1 MSISYGTRFTSMPNW
16 SSSTDSFSRV
26 QFNNA
31 FDQLDSRAAGWSES
45 NLPCTDASVS
55 DFAGFF
61 HYDYDETG
69 GGTLSVYS
77 HLDTSWILIRDGYEI
92 RASMI
97 DAKGDLIAGTADNV
111 VGKLGV
117 GTNSQALIAD
127 SSAGTG
133 LAWANV
139 VNSLTGTANEVE
151 VDVTTGNITIGL
163 PSAVTIGT
171 LTIDSVG
178 ISTIQTGSESFADND
193 TSVMTSAAVQDK
205 ILAYGYETVV
215 NATQKGTLTTK
226 GDIYAR
232 SATAPT
238 RVGVGTNDQALIA
251 DSTETAGVK
260 WAGVVNSITG
270 TAAEITLSGSTG
282 DITIGLPNDV
292 TIAGTLTV
300 DSVGIAAVQSS
311 GESFADNDTSV
322 MTSAAIQDKI
332 EGYGYSTTAN
342 TISSVGGTN
351 NEIEVGIVSGVATV
365 GLPNNVTITGTLT
378 VDSVGI
384 ATVQTGSESF
394 ADNDTSV
401 MTSAAVQDKI
411 LSYSY
416 ATTTAATLKAT
427 LTTKGD
433 IYARSS
439 SAPARLA
446 VGSNNQALTADS
458 TETTG
463 MKWSAVVNSVT
474 GTAAE
479 VDVSASTGAITIGL
493 PNDVTIAGTLT
504 LDSVGVAAVQTSAES
519 FADNNTS
526 IMTSA
531 AIADKIED
539 YGYVTSSGVVVSV
552 AGTSNEVQTFTSSG
566 AVTIGLPDDV
576 TIAGTLTLNSVG
588 IAAVQTGSGSF
599 SDNDTS
605 IMTSAAIQDKI
616 LAYSYATTTQLNA
629 FQTTIDDVETMF
641 HMEVMV

>member
-1 MSISYGTRFTSMPNW
+1 MAITYGTRFVSLPNW
-16 SSSTDSFSRV
+16 SSSLDAFSRV
-26 QFNNA
+26 QFNSA
-31 FDQLDSRAAGWSES
+31 FDNLDNSAAGWSES
-45 NLPCTDASVS
+45 NIAASGTTS
-55 DFAGFF
+55 GFF
-61 HYDYDETG
+61 HYNTTDN
-69 GGTLSVYS
+69 TLKVYS
-77 HLDTSWILIRDGYEI
+77 TGETAWVLVRDGYEV
-92 RASMI
+92 RATTI
-97 DAKGDLIAGTADNV
+97 DAKGDVFGGTADNT
-111 VGKLGV
+111 VGKLAV
-117 GTNSQALIAD
+117 GTNDQALVAD
-127 SSAGTG
+127 STASTG
-133 LAWANV
+133 LAWSDV
-139 VNSLTGTANEVE
+139 VLSVVGTANEVE
-151 VDVTTGNITIGL
+151 ASTTSGAVTVGL
-163 PSAVTIGT
+163 PDAVTIGT

-205 ILAYGYETVV
+205 ILAYGYETVT

-226 GDIYAR
+226 GDLYAR
-232 SATAPT
+232 SSSAPA
-238 RVGVGTNDQALIA
+238 RVAVGTNDQSLIA

-260 WAGVVNSITG
+260 WASIVNSITG
-270 TAAEITLSGSTG
+270 TAAQISLSASTG
-282 DITIGLPNDV
+282 AITIGLPDDV
-292 TIAGTLTV
+292 TIAGTLTL

-322 MTSAAIQDKI
+322 MTSAAVQDKI
-332 EGYGYSTTAN
+332 EGYSYSTTAN

-351 NEIEVGIVSGVATV
+351 NEIEVGLVSGVATV

-394 ADNDTSV
+394 ADNDTSL

-411 LSYSY
+411 LAYAY
-416 ATTTAATLKAT
+416 ATTASATLKGT

-446 VGSNNQALTADS
+446 VGSNNQALLADS
-458 TETTG
+458 TETKG
-463 MKWSAVVNSVT
+463 MKWAAVVNSVS

-479 VDVSASTGAITIGL
+479 VVVSASTGSVTIGL
-493 PNDVTIAGTLT
+493 PDDITIAGTLT
-504 LDSVGVAAVQTSAES
+504 LDSVGIAAVQTSAES

-526 IMTSA
+526 IMTSG
-531 AIADKIED
+531 AIADKIEN
-539 YGYVTSSGVVVSV
+539 YGYITASQAIISVT
-552 AGTSNEVQTFTSSG
+552 GTSNEVEAFTSSG
-566 AVTIGLPDDV
+566 AVTVGLPDDV

-605 IMTSAAIQDKI
+605 IMTSAAVQDKI

>member
-1 MSISYGTRFTSMPNW
+1 MAIIYGTRFTSLPNW
-16 SSSTDSFSRV
+16 GSSTDSFSRV
-26 QFNNA
+26 QFNGA
-31 FDQLDSRAAGWSES
+31 FDQLDVNAAGWSES
-45 NLPCTDASVS
+45 NIAASGTTS
-55 DFAGFF
+55 GFF
-61 HYDYDETG
+61 HYNTTDNS
-69 GGTLSVYS
+69 LKVYS
-77 HLDTSWILIRDGYEI
+77 TGETAWVLVRDGYEM
-92 RASMI
+92 RSSTV
-97 DAKGDLIAGTADNV
+97 DAKGDLLGGTADNAI
-111 VGKLGV
+111 GRLAV
-117 GTNSQALIAD
+117 GTNDQALVAN

-139 VNSLTGTANEVE
+139 VNSITGTGNEVE
-151 VDVTTGNITIGL
+151 VDASTGSITIGL

-205 ILAYGYETVV
+205 ILGYSYATVADTIPIATIDAKGDLLVGSADDTVV
-215 NATQKGTLTTK
+215 NVGIGADGRVLSADASAAGGMVWSTTVT
-226 GDIYAR
+226 
-232 SATAPT
+232 S
-238 RVGVGTNDQALIA
+238 V
-251 DSTETAGVK
+251 
-260 WAGVVNSITG
+260 TG
-270 TAAEITLSGSTG
+270 TAAQISLSDSSGAV
-282 DITIGLPNDV
+282 TIGLPNDV
-292 TIAGTLTV
+292 AIVGTLTL

-332 EGYGYSTTAN
+332 EAYGYSTTAN
-342 TISSVGGTN
+342 TISSVGGTS
-351 NEIEVGIVSGVATV
+351 NEIEVGLVSGVATV

-394 ADNDTSV
+394 ADNDTSL

-411 LSYSY
+411 LAYAY
-416 ATTTAATLKAT
+416 ATTASATLKGT

-446 VGSNNQALTADS
+446 VGSNNQALLADS
-458 TETTG
+458 TETKG
-463 MKWSAVVNSVT
+463 MKWAAVVNSVS

-479 VDVSASTGAITIGL
+479 VVVSASTGSVTIGL
-493 PNDVTIAGTLT
+493 PDDITIAGTLT
-504 LDSVGVAAVQTSAES
+504 LDSVGIAAVQTSAES

-526 IMTSA
+526 IMTSG
-531 AIADKIED
+531 AIADKIEN
-539 YGYVTSSGVVVSV
+539 YGYITASQAIISVT
-552 AGTSNEVQTFTSSG
+552 GTSNEVEAFTSSG
-566 AVTIGLPDDV
+566 AVTVGLPDDV

-605 IMTSAAIQDKI
+605 IMTSAAVQDKI

>member
-1 MSISYGTRFTSMPNW
+1 MAITYGTRFVSLPNW
-16 SSSTDSFSRV
+16 SSSLDAFSRV
-26 QFNNA
+26 QFNSA
-31 FDQLDSRAAGWSES
+31 FDNLDTSAAGWSES
-45 NLPCTDASVS
+45 NAAASGTTS
-55 DFAGFF
+55 GFF
-61 HYDYDETG
+61 HYNTTDN
-69 GGTLSVYS
+69 TLKVYS
-77 HLDTSWILIRDGYEI
+77 TGDTAWVLVRDGYEV
-92 RASMI
+92 RSTTV
-97 DAKGDLIAGTADNV
+97 DAKGDILGGTADNTI
-111 VGKLGV
+111 GKLAV
-117 GTNSQALIAD
+117 GTNNQALVAN

-133 LAWANV
+133 LAWASI

-151 VDVTTGNITIGL
+151 VDASTGSITIGL

-178 ISTIQTGSESFADND
+178 ISTVQTGSESFSDND
-193 TSVMTSAAVQDK
+193 TSVMTSAAIQDK
-205 ILAYGYETVV
+205 ILAYGYETVT

-226 GDIYAR
+226 GDLYAR
-232 SATAPT
+232 SSSAPA
-238 RVGVGTNDQALIA
+238 RVAVGTNNQALIA
-251 DSTETAGVK
+251 DSGETAGVK

-270 TAAEITLSGSTG
+270 TAAQISLSGSTG
-282 DITIGLPNDV
+282 TITIGLPNDV

-411 LSYSY
+411 LAYSY

-446 VGSNNQALTADS
+446 VGSNDQALIADS

-479 VDVSASTGAITIGL
+479 VDVSASSGAITIGL
-493 PNDVTIAGTLT
+493 PNDVTIAGALT
-504 LDSVGVAAVQTSAES
+504 LDSVGIAAVQTSGES
-519 FADNNTS
+519 FADNDTS
-526 IMTSA
+526 VMTSA
-531 AIADKIED
+531 AVADKIEA
-539 YGYVTSSGVVVSV
+539 YGYVGSGAAISAVS
-552 AGTSNEVQTFTSSG
+552 GTANEVEAATVGT
-566 AVTIGLPDDV
+566 AVTVGLPNNV

-616 LAYSYATTTQLNA
+616 VAYSYATTTQLNA

>member
-1 MSISYGTRFTSMPNW
+1 MAITYGTRFVSLPNW
-16 SSSTDSFSRV
+16 SSSLDAFSRV
-26 QFNNA
+26 QFNSA
-31 FDQLDSRAAGWSES
+31 FDNLDNSAAGWSES
-45 NLPCTDASVS
+45 NIAASGTTS
-55 DFAGFF
+55 GFF
-61 HYDYDETG
+61 HYNTTDN
-69 GGTLSVYS
+69 TLKVYS
-77 HLDTSWILIRDGYEI
+77 TGETAWVLVRDGYEV
-92 RASMI
+92 RATTI
-97 DAKGDLIAGTADNV
+97 DAKGDVFGGTADNT
-111 VGKLGV
+111 VGKLAV
-117 GTNSQALIAD
+117 GTNDQALVAD
-127 SSAGTG
+127 STASTG
-133 LAWANV
+133 LAWSDV
-139 VNSLTGTANEVE
+139 VLSVVGTANEVE
-151 VDVTTGNITIGL
+151 ASTTSGAVTVGL
-163 PSAVTIGT
+163 PDAVTIGT

-205 ILAYGYETVV
+205 ILAYGYETVT

-226 GDIYAR
+226 GDLYAR
-232 SATAPT
+232 SSSAPA
-238 RVGVGTNDQALIA
+238 RVAVGTNNQALIA
-251 DSTETAGVK
+251 DSGEAAGVK

-270 TAAEITLSGSTG
+270 TAAQISLSGSTG
-282 DITIGLPNDV
+282 TITIGLPTDV

-411 LSYSY
+411 LAYSY

-463 MKWSAVVNSVT
+463 VKWAAVVNSVT

-493 PNDVTIAGTLT
+493 PNDVTIAGALT
-504 LDSVGVAAVQTSAES
+504 LDSVGIAAVQTSGES
-519 FADNNTS
+519 FADNDTS
-526 IMTSA
+526 VMTSA
-531 AIADKIED
+531 AVADKIEA
-539 YGYVTSSGVVVSV
+539 YGYIGSGAAVSAV
-552 AGTSNEVQTFTSSG
+552 SGTANEVEATTVG
-566 AVTIGLPDDV
+566 TAVTVGLPDNVTIG
-576 TIAGTLTLNSVG
+576 GTLTLNSVG

-616 LAYSYATTTQLNA
+616 VAYSYATTAQLNA